1 MPIEVKNLTKRFEQA
16 KGVDRV
22 SFTLPKD
29 QILGILGASGS
40 GKSTLLRLIAG
51 LETPDS
57 GKIILDG
64 EELHKKEPS
73 LVRHRQNVGVVFQQ
87 FNLFPHLTAL
97 ENITY
102 PLVYVHSYSKKEAKE
117 LAMDLLKRFHLE
129 KHAYKTPLELS
140 GGQNQRVAILRAI
153 AIRPKIL
160 LFDEPTSALD
170 PVMTAEVLNLIAEI
184 KHESSYFI
192 LVTHHVQFAK
202 NITDTIAFM
211 SQGKIVEVAKN
222 NEFFE
227 SPSSEAA
234 KSYLDKVLIY

>member
-1 MPIEVKNLTKRFEQA
+1 MPIEVKNLTKRFG
-16 KGVDRV
+16 KGRGVENV
-22 SFTLPKD
+22 SLTLPQDKV
-29 QILGILGASGS
+29 LGILGASGS

-51 LETPDS
+51 LETPDA

-64 EELHKKEPS
+64 EELQDSESS
-73 LVRHRQNVGVVFQQ
+73 LIKHRQSVGVVFQQ

-102 PLVYVHSYSKKEAKE
+102 PLIYVHGHSKSEAKE
-117 LAMDLLKRFHLE
+117 LAMDLLKRFHLD
-129 KHAYKTPLELS
+129 KHAHKTPMELS

-153 AIRPKIL
+153 AIRPRIL

-192 LVTHHVQFAK
+192 LVTHHVHFAK
-202 NITDTIAFM
+202 NITDNIAFM

-222 NEFFE
+222 DVFFE